1 MSATVGSTCLTSLPS
16 LPLEQIA
23 SYLSFADLLELAA
36 SSPALSHLQ
45 PRLQQVTGED
55 FSKTGPRGGDFCPET
70 YMDVAVLTRGLK
82 SVAMSFLWADQGYG
96 NRKGQVWLQ
105 LVREGEVIADC
116 RKQFPALAPHCDRSA
131 GGHEL
136 DRREVEV
143 VGHPV
148 VSLAVRGDTLRVA
161 RNIGGGG
168 GHRLNVRQFNMT
180 IVHKKELDEEG
191 WAD

>member
-1 MSATVGSTCLTSLPS
+1 MTSLTSLPD

-23 SYLSFADLLELAA
+23 SYLSFPDVVELAA

-45 PRLQQVTGED
+45 PRLQEVTGED
-55 FSKTGPRGGDFCPET
+55 FSLSGPRDGHFCPET

-82 SVAMSFLWADQGYG
+82 FVKMSFLWEDQGYG

-105 LVREGEVIADC
+105 LVREGEVVADS
-116 RKQFPALAPHCDRSA
+116 REQFPALAPHCEGS
-131 GGHEL
+131 EL
-136 DRREVEV
+136 ERREVEV

-148 VSLAVRGDTLRVA
+148 VRLAARGDTLRVA

-168 GHRLNVRQFNMT
+168 GHSLTVSQFTVT
-180 IVHKKELDEEG
+180 IGHKKELEEDGWDEEI
-191 WAD
+191 